1 MDLYFA
7 GINSSDTDE
16 FIFKHNYNKLLSYV
30 NDKKNIRNYIELRK
44 QGWKGK
50 LIIDSG
56 AFTAW
61 TKGKKI
67 DVDTYCSFINEVGPY
82 VTYFGQIDVIPLPGC
97 SSKKAKECAEA
108 TWDNYRY
115 MINHVNCP
123 SKLMYTYHVGEP
135 EEMLIQ
141 ALKWGSEHREIM
153 KNIAIGG
160 MVRKGKLT
168 KDFTLKKAFSLIEK
182 YYKGVG
188 VHLFGCT
195 SVDYFREFP
204 ATSADSSSATQMG
217 AVGSVATPYGTFT
230 FGKKIDKTH
239 YDVQPKIIQQKLTE
253 YFAQIPLTIEELKEV
268 STKRIVANMYT
279 FWESFKYHQK
289 ERENDTKI
297 KSSLLF

>member
-7 GINSSDTDE
+7 GTSAPAMDD
-16 FIFKHNYNKLLSYV
+16 FIFKHNYNRLLSYV

-44 QGWKGK
+44 QGWKGN

-61 TKGKKI
+61 TKGKLI
-67 DVDTYCSFINEVGPY
+67 DPDVYCNWINEVESY
-82 VTYFGQIDVIPLPGC
+82 VTYFGQLDVIPLNGC
-97 SSKKAKECAEA
+97 SSKEAKECAEA

-135 EEMLIQ
+135 EEILIT
-141 ALKWGSEHREIM
+141 ALKWGSEHKEIM
-153 KNIAIGG
+153 KTIAVGG
-160 MVRKGKLT
+160 MVRKGKQT
-168 KDFTLKKAFSLIEK
+168 RDFTLKKVFNLVDK

-195 SVDYFREFP
+195 SVNYFREFP
-204 ATSADSSSATQMG
+204 ATSADSSGAIQMG

-230 FGKKIDKTH
+230 FGKKIDKAH
-239 YDVQPKIIQQKLTE
+239 YDIQPEIIQQKLTE
-253 YFAQIPLTIEELKEV
+253 YFSQIPLTIEELKE
-268 STKRIVANMYT
+268 THANRIVANMYN
-279 FWESFKYHQK
+279 FWESFQYHKK